1 MAGRVRSRGRPL
13 MARKPPAAPQ
23 TLAPSALRRAI
34 AQRVAN
40 AHEALAPG
48 AITAM
53 LFGSTVIGIADER
66 SDIDMSVVFETIPAQ
81 AELLAA
87 CERAGG
93 GPWTWRNESPD
104 DDSFAVGFDV
114 DGIEVQIAYTD
125 RRILDADLDTV
136 LVAHDP
142 TTLTHK
148 IAEGLLKAEALLGAP
163 RLRQWRS
170 RVAQFPPA
178 LSDAMMRHHLG
189 EPTPWKWFTYLLH
202 RDSALWCREMQVDAC
217 YRLFGTLAGL
227 NRQYFTL
234 YQFKRM
240 HRFAEQLDIAP
251 ANLADRVE
259 TLLAAPLPDAF
270 AMLYALEGEVL
281 ALVAEHAP
289 QIDLTAVHER
299 RKRWV
304 APAGTA

>member
-1 MAGRVRSRGRPL
+1 MRHDTARNRMADMLKRSPQ
-13 MARKPPAAPQ
+13 PP
-23 TLAPSALRRAI
+23 APSALRRAI
-34 AQRVAN
+34 AQRVAD

-48 AITAM
+48 DITAM
-53 LFGSTVIGIADER
+53 VFGSTVIGIADER
-66 SDIDMSVVFETIPAQ
+66 SDLDMSIVFQTLPAE

-87 CERAGG
+87 CQRAGG
-93 GPWTWRNESPD
+93 SAWTWRNDSAD
-104 DDSFAVGFDV
+104 DDSMAVGFDL

-142 TTLTHK
+142 KTLNHK

-163 RLRQWRS
+163 RLRQWHS

-178 LSDAMMRHHLG
+178 LGDAMMRHHLA

-227 NRQYFTL
+227 NRQYFST

-240 HRFAEQLDIAP
+240 HRFADQLPIAP
-251 ANLADRVE
+251 ADLADRIDR
-259 TLLAAPLPDAF
+259 LLAAPLPEAF

-281 ALVAEHAP
+281 SLVAEHAP
-289 QIDLTAVHER
+289 QIDLKAVHER

-304 APAGTA
+304 GPAGAA

>member
-1 MAGRVRSRGRPL
+1 MTTRI
-13 MARKPPAAPQ
+13 RKPPAAPQ
-23 TLAPSALRRAI
+23 THAPSALRRAI

-48 AITAM
+48 AMTAM

-66 SDIDMSVVFETIPAQ
+66 SDIDMSIVFEAIPAE

-142 TTLTHK
+142 TTLNHK

-163 RLRQWRS
+163 RLRQWCS
-170 RVAQFPPA
+170 RAAQFPPA
-178 LSDAMMRHHLG
+178 LGDAMMGHHLG

-202 RDSALWCREMQVDAC
+202 RDSALWCRELQVDAS

-227 NRQYFTL
+227 NRQYFTVF
-234 YQFKRM
+234 QFKRM
-240 HRFAEQLDIAP
+240 HRFADQLPIAP

-259 TLLAAPLPDAF
+259 TLLAAPLPEAF

-281 ALVAEHAP
+281 ALMSEHAP

-304 APAGTA
+304 APAATV

>member
-1 MAGRVRSRGRPL
+1 MRMPKRSL
-13 MARKPPAAPQ
+13 KPPTAPQ
-23 TLAPSALRRAI
+23 MHAPSALRRAI
-34 AQRVAN
+34 AQRVAD

-66 SDIDMSVVFETIPAQ
+66 SDIDMSIVFETIPAE

-93 GPWTWRNESPD
+93 GPWTWRHSSTD

-142 TTLTHK
+142 KTLNHK

-163 RLRQWRS
+163 RLLQWRS

-178 LSDAMMRHHLG
+178 LGDAMMRHHLA

-202 RDSALWCREMQVDAC
+202 RDSALWCREMQVDAS
-217 YRLFGTLAGL
+217 YRLFGTLSGL
-227 NRQYFTL
+227 NQQYFTL

-259 TLLAAPLPDAF
+259 MLLAAPLPEAF

-304 APAGTA
+304 ATAGAA

>member
-1 MAGRVRSRGRPL
+1 MPKRSE
-13 MARKPPAAPQ
+13 PPPDAPQ
-23 TLAPSALRRAI
+23 TRAPSALRRAI
-34 AQRVAN
+34 AQRVAD

-53 LFGSTVIGIADER
+53 IFGSTVLGIADEH
-66 SDIDMSVVFETIPAQ
+66 SDIDMSIVFETLPAE

-87 CERAGG
+87 CQRAGG
-93 GPWTWRNESPD
+93 GPWTWRNESAD
-104 DDSFAVGFDV
+104 DASRAVGFDL

-125 RRILDADLDTV
+125 RCILDADLDAV

-142 TTLTHK
+142 TTLNHK
-148 IAEGLLKAEALLGAP
+148 IAEGLLKAEALLDAP
-163 RLRQWRS
+163 RLQQWRA

-178 LSDAMMRHHLG
+178 LGDAMMRHHLG
-189 EPTPWKWFTYLLH
+189 QPTPWKWFTYLLH

-227 NRQYFTL
+227 NRQYFTVF
-234 YQFKRM
+234 QFKRM
-240 HRFAEQLDIAP
+240 HRFTEQLPIAP

-259 TLLAAPLPDAF
+259 TLLAAPLVEAF
-270 AMLYALEGEVL
+270 AMLHALEGEVL
-281 ALVAEHAP
+281 ALVAEHAL

-304 APAGTA
+304 ARATAA

>member
-1 MAGRVRSRGRPL
+1 MHLTKRS
-13 MARKPPAAPQ
+13 RKPPAAPQ
-23 TLAPSALRRAI
+23 KHAPSALRRAI

-66 SDIDMSVVFETIPAQ
+66 SDIDMSIVFETIPAE

-93 GPWTWRNESPD
+93 GRWTWRNESPDD

-114 DGIEVQIAYTD
+114 DGIEVQIAYTE

-142 TTLTHK
+142 TTLNHK

-163 RLRQWRS
+163 RLQRWRE

-178 LSDAMMRHHLG
+178 LGDAMMRHHLA

-202 RDSALWCREMQVDAC
+202 RDSALWCREMQVDAG

-227 NRQYFTL
+227 NRQYFTVF
-234 YQFKRM
+234 QFKRM
-240 HRFAEQLDIAP
+240 HRFAEQLRIAP
-251 ANLADRVE
+251 PNLADRVE
-259 TLLAAPLPDAF
+259 TLLAAPLPEAF

-304 APAGTA
+304 APVGTA

>member
-1 MAGRVRSRGRPL
+1 MHAPKRS
-13 MARKPPAAPQ
+13 RKPPAAPP
-23 TLAPSALRRAI
+23 THTPSALRRAI
-34 AQRVAN
+34 AQRVAD
-40 AHEALAPG
+40 AHDAVAPG
-48 AITAM
+48 AISAM
-53 LFGSTVIGIADER
+53 LFGSTVIDIADER
-66 SDIDMSVVFETIPAQ
+66 SDIDMSIVFEAIPAE
-81 AELLAA
+81 AELLTA

-104 DDSFAVGFDV
+104 DASFAVGFDL

-142 TTLTHK
+142 TTLNHK
-148 IAEGLLKAEALLGAP
+148 IAEGLLKAEALLDAS
-163 RLRQWRS
+163 RLLQWRS

-178 LSDAMMRHHLG
+178 LGDAMMRHHLS

-202 RDSALWCREMQVDAC
+202 RDSALWCREMQVDAS
-217 YRLFGTLAGL
+217 YRLFGALAGL
-227 NRQYFTL
+227 NRQYFTI

-240 HRFAEQLDIAP
+240 HRFADQLRIVP

-259 TLLAAPLPDAF
+259 TLLAAPLPEAF

-304 APAGTA
+304 APADAA